1 MKKDNEQIIRKI
13 VKYTEWI
20 LYPFTFSGA
29 ITLQLIRRHRNT
41 FKRNWEILKKLEVV
55 PITNHY
61 YEPLISK
68 RQLSA
73 PCGIRDLKEI
83 NFNIKEQLEVLK
95 GFDYADELKKFQWK
109 KRRGG
114 GEERHEY
121 FYNNKSYGAGDSEY
135 LYSVIRKFKPKRII
149 EIGSGF
155 STLMSLQAIEKNKK
169 EDGLYDCEMICI
181 EPYEQTWLTEKKVTV
196 IRKRVE
202 EVELSLFCQL
212 ESQDIL
218 FIDSSHVIRP
228 QGDVLFEYQKILPV
242 LKEGVFVHIHNILTP
257 RDYPEQWIFDEVR
270 LWNEQYLLEAFLMYN
285 NQFKIIGA
293 LNYLFHSYP

>member
-1 MKKDNEQIIRKI
+1 
-13 VKYTEWI
+13 
-20 LYPFTFSGA
+20 
-29 ITLQLIRRHRNT
+29 
-41 FKRNWEILKKLEVV
+41 
-55 PITNHY
+55 
-61 YEPLISK
+61 
-68 RQLSA
+68 
-73 PCGIRDLKEI
+73 
-83 NFNIKEQLEVLK
+83 
-95 GFDYADELKKFQWK
+95 
-109 KRRGG
+109 
-114 GEERHEY
+114 
-121 FYNNKSYGAGDSEY
+121 
-135 LYSVIRKFKPKRII
+135 
-149 EIGSGF
+149 
-155 STLMSLQAIEKNKK
+155 MSLQAIEKNKK